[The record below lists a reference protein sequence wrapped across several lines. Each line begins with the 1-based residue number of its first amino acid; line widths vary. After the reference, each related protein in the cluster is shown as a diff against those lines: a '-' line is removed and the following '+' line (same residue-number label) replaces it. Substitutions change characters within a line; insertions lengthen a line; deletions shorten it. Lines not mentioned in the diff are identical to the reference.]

1 MTKTPLSEDGS
12 ANPARPVP
20 RLRGAGLS
28 VRLLVLTVIGVMFA
42 EVLIFLPSVANFRE
56 KWLMDRLEAAQI
68 VALAAEDS
76 PTGEL
81 SPMLKSEILS
91 AARVRAVAIKRDFR
105 RLVAKDEMPA
115 RIDAVYDLRDAG
127 TWELIRDAVMV
138 YFHGP
143 KRSIRVIGKTVYGK
157 ATFVEI
163 VVDEAPLRAALV
175 DFGLNILALSIVIS
189 MIAASLVYLALNW
202 LLVRPM
208 QRIVRA
214 MEHYSADP
222 EDASRILTPTDRG
235 DEIGIAEHE
244 LARMQDELSQLLK
257 QKNRL
262 AALGLAVSKINH
274 DLRNMLAS
282 AQLISDRFAA
292 VDDPIVKRFAPKLIG
307 ALDRAVDLCRSTL
320 KYGKAEEARPQARH
334 FQLLPFVE
342 EVTDQLGLPSTET
355 TPLGP
360 GAVALVV
367 DVPDDLRV
375 FADRDQL
382 YRVLGNVVRNAAQV
396 VASLNDDQRRE
407 LEGRVEISAEPVGHP
422 IAPHVAANGFEAPD
436 VADDP
441 SPSGAARGVIIHVR
455 DTGPGFPIK
464 ARDALFRAF
473 VGSARQGG
481 TGLGLAI
488 ADELMRAHGGW
499 LRLCDDDTALVDG
512 GGESVNGLTRGAH
525 FELFLPGDRASD
537 ASGAPSPDPREGA
550 ADARPETR

>member
-1 MTKTPLSEDGS
+1 MTSPRLHSVP
-12 ANPARPVP
+12 PAEGGRPDPDDAQP
-20 RLRGAGLS
+20 RLRGPGLS
-28 VRLLVLTVIGVMFA
+28 VRLLVLTIVGVMLA

-76 PTGEL
+76 PDGQL
-81 SPMLKSEILS
+81 SPMLKSEILT
-91 AARVRAVAIKRDFR
+91 AARVRAVAIKKDFR
-105 RLVAKDEMPA
+105 RLIAQDAMPT

-143 KRSIRVIGKTVYGK
+143 KRSIRVIGQTVYGK

-175 DFGLNILALSIVIS
+175 EFGLNILALSIVIS

-208 QRIVRA
+208 QRMVRA

-222 EDASRILTPTDRG
+222 EDASRILTPSGRG
-235 DEIGIAEHE
+235 DEIGIAERE
-244 LARMQDELSQLLK
+244 LARMQDDLSQLLK

-320 KYGKAEEARPQARH
+320 RYGRAEEARPQRRH
-334 FQLLPFVE
+334 FALLPFIE
-342 EVTDQLGLPSTET
+342 EVTDQLGLPTTEA

-360 GAVALVV
+360 GAVSMVV
-367 DVPDDLRV
+367 DVSDDLTV

-396 VASLNDDQRRE
+396 VALLDDAQRRE
-407 LEGRVEISAEPVGHP
+407 LEGRVEISAEAIGPDGNMSLEFGNGH
-422 IAPHVAANGFEAPD
+422 ASDRNGDSADAA
-436 VADDP
+436 
-441 SPSGAARGVIIHVR
+441 SGEVSGVIIHVR

-499 LRLCDDDTALVDG
+499 L
-512 GGESVNGLTRGAH
+512 
-525 FELFLPGDRASD
+525 
-537 ASGAPSPDPREGA
+537 
-550 ADARPETR
+550 